1 MRHEANSS
9 EPYDLYLKGRK
20 AWKKRT
26 EEGLNRSLEYF
37 GQAIKEDPGFALGY
51 SGLADA
57 YTLLHVYHI
66 LPFEES
72 YEKAKGAAEKALELD
87 DSLAEPHTSMGQVY
101 KVFEGDTGKAEKEY
115 KLAIS
120 LDTDY
125 ATAHHWYSA
134 LLTSMGRPKEAL
146 KEEQYSLKLDP
157 VSTVLLTGA
166 AFLNARLGRWEE
178 AANGFQEAINLDP
191 ENEMIRMNYSLLL
204 IQMGE
209 KERSLEQIEKAME
222 IAPTSLF
229 TKGVFGSILYYTR
242 QYDRAIET
250 MKQALEEASTPSS
263 MGRIILGQCYLQKEM
278 YDQAMDQFQ
287 KAQEPTGSY
296 TADTDLSHVA
306 AILQGITYARLG
318 QKDKAAEIL
327 ADFVL
332 SGEDYAS
339 EPCWLGFLCLALSKR
354 EHGFRLLEVACE
366 SGDMWLRYIKVQPLF
381 DRIRS
386 DPKYVALLERIN
398 LNQ

>member
-1 MRHEANSS
+1 MRYEANSS
-9 EPYDLYLKGRK
+9 KPYDLYLKGRK
-20 AWKKRT
+20 TWKKRT
-26 EEGLNRSLEYF
+26 EEGLKRSLEYF
-37 GQAIKEDPGFALGY
+37 GRAIKEDPGFALGY

-87 DSLAEPHTSMGQVY
+87 DSLAEAHASMGQVH

-115 KLAIS
+115 KRAIS
-120 LDTDY
+120 LDPGY
-125 ATAHHWYSA
+125 VTAHHWYSA
-134 LLTSMGRPKEAL
+134 ILTSMGRPKDALEVVQDAL
-146 KEEQYSLKLDP
+146 KMDP
-157 VSTVLLTGA
+157 GSTVLLTGEA
-166 AFLNARLGRWEE
+166 LLNAKLGRWVE
-178 AANGFQEAINLDP
+178 AANGFQEAVKLDP

-209 KERSLEQIEKAME
+209 KERSLEQIEKAMK

-229 TKGVFGSILYYTR
+229 TKGVFGTILYYTR

-250 MKQALEEASTPSS
+250 MKQALEEARTPSS

-278 YDQAMDQFQ
+278 YDEAMNEFQ
-287 KAQEPTGSY
+287 KAQEPSGSY
-296 TADTDLSHVA
+296 TADTNLSHVA
-306 AILQGITYARLG
+306 AILQGIIYARLG
-318 QKDKAAEIL
+318 QKDKATEIM
-327 ADFVL
+327 DEFVL
-332 SGEDYAS
+332 SAEDYTS
-339 EPCWLGFLCLALSKR
+339 EPCWLGLLCLALSRR
-354 EHGFRLLEVACE
+354 ERGFRLLEIACE

-386 DPKYVALLERIN
+386 DPRYVALLERMN
-398 LNQ
+398 LNR